1 MGKNGHQGRGFT
13 IGEIRNH
20 GIWIIGCSSEVAR
33 HIKNCVTCRRQR
45 GQFQVQKMADLPP
58 DRLEP
63 GPPFTHCAVDYFGP
77 FLVKEGRR
85 QLKRYGALF
94 TCLSSRAIHI
104 EVADALS
111 TDSFINVL
119 RCFMAIRGPIKLL
132 RSDQGTNFVGAQ
144 NEFNVER
151 VRHFLADKGADYF
164 EFRMNVPKSSHMGG
178 AWERQ
183 IRTVRSVLSGLL
195 DQSDGQLNDQALRTL
210 FYEVMSI
217 VNSRPLAVETLSDPT
232 ILEPLTPNHLLTR
245 KCRVLLPPPG
255 NFERIDLYTL
265 KQWRRVQ
272 YLTNIFW
279 QRWRSEYLAVLQPR
293 QKWTSTSRNMRV
305 DDIVIINDE
314 SIGRNEW
321 PLARVSQ
328 VYPSSDGRVRK
339 VQLALA
345 DKAINSKEKRVNKI
359 SYLNR
364 PIHKLILLMES
375 EPQSE

>member
-1 MGKNGHQGRGFT
+1 
-13 IGEIRNH
+13 
-20 GIWIIGCSSEVAR
+20 
-33 HIKNCVTCRRQR
+33 
-45 GQFQVQKMADLPP
+45 MADLPP

-119 RCFMAIRGPIKLL
+119 HCFMAIRGPIKLL

-245 KCRVLLPPPG
+245 KSSVLLPPPG
-255 NFERIDLYTL
+255 NFERIDLYTR

-345 DKAINSKEKRVNKI
+345 NKALNSKGKRVNKI
-359 SYLNR
+359 SYLN
-364 PIHKLILLMES
+364 HKLILLMES